1 MTTHVNIETRISPNH
16 LFTITRNLASGG
28 VTCDYCDDPEELRRI
43 ITADIYEA
51 QILALT
57 VVRRDESMVAF
68 WNREA
73 LDPSGL

>member
-1 MTTHVNIETRISPNH
+1 MPTHVSIETRISPDH
-16 LFTITRNLASGG
+16 LFTITRNLAAGG
-28 VTCDYCDDPEELRRI
+28 VSCDYCDDPEELRRI

-57 VVRRDESMVAF
+57 VVRRDETMVAF

-73 LDPSGL
+73 LDVRSL